1 MNRTESLPMVA
12 LRGMTILPEM
22 VAHFDISRERS
33 IEAVQE
39 AMASDQKI
47 FLLTQK
53 DVEVENP
60 GEADLYRV
68 GTVATV
74 KQIIKLPKQILR
86 VLVSAEERAVLNT
99 IEFADPYLRANITIP
114 EESDPDIAGEINR
127 EAMMRGPVSGLCGEN
142 AEDHKRYGKPDQRDH
157 GIEKDGES
165 GGSEYASGLPG
176 IAGNPGRT

>member
-86 VLVSAEERAVLNT
+86 VLVSAEET
-99 IEFADPYLRANITIP
+99 GGFKY
-114 EESDPDIAGEINR
+114 NR
-127 EAMMRGPVSGLCGEN
+127 ICRSVSS
-142 AEDHKRYGKPDQRDH
+142 GKYYD
-157 GIEKDGES
+157 
-165 GGSEYASGLPG
+165 
-176 IAGNPGRT
+176 PGRE

>member
-53 DVEVENP
+53 DVEVE
-60 GEADLYRV
+60 
-68 GTVATV
+68 
-74 KQIIKLPKQILR
+74 ILR
-86 VLVSAEERAVLNT
+86 SR
-99 IEFADPYLRANITIP
+99 
-114 EESDPDIAGEINR
+114 
-127 EAMMRGPVSGLCGEN
+127 
-142 AEDHKRYGKPDQRDH
+142 KRVIRILQARSTGKR
-157 GIEKDGES
+157 
-165 GGSEYASGLPG
+165 
-176 IAGNPGRT
+176 

>member
-114 EESDPDIAGEINR
+114 EESDPDSAGEINR
-127 EAMMRGPVSGLCGEN
+127 EAMMRGLRDLYLDY